1 MHIVENNKIQNA
13 CLIFIEVESLA
24 QQTKLE
30 NDYEEFCSLVSS
42 CDTKIKEIVVV
53 AGSNEKI
60 NEIPV
65 APCGACRQV
74 ISEYETKQNSNIGL
88 YFMGEKGKIVY
99 TDSINNLLPFKFD
112 KTFL

>member
-42 CDTKIKEIVVV
+42 CDTKIKE
-53 AGSNEKI
+53 KI
-60 NEIPV
+60 KLNQKIP
-65 APCGACRQV
+65 
-74 ISEYETKQNSNIGL
+74 ST
-88 YFMGEKGKIVY
+88 
-99 TDSINNLLPFKFD
+99 
-112 KTFL
+112 KTFLSQGNYNFSKSYRSSNNKSQTHRISK

>member
-42 CDTKIKEIVVV
+42 CDTKIKEKIKLNQKIPSTKM
-53 AGSNEKI
+53 AGTLRLLHKKS
-60 NEIPV
+60 
-65 APCGACRQV
+65 
-74 ISEYETKQNSNIGL
+74 S
-88 YFMGEKGKIVY
+88 
-99 TDSINNLLPFKFD
+99 NLLKS
-112 KTFL
+112 